1 MTLKSLKVKNES
13 YYCWDDMIYLESFDE
28 KFVKV
33 VKRES
38 RIDADI
44 YYVSYEIKSSEN
56 KRVNALY
63 LIVRNLLG
71 KIEPIKGSKD
81 KYLVI
86 DDSNKKVLDVFD
98 KLFKHVRA
106 KIDKINSDDDF
117 FGIKA
122 SNKIIGYDK
131 LRLCT
136 DLELPIDK
144 LIEFHSLT
152 VVVSCVIKKGGKFY
166 PEIYVDEGIFNADNM

>member
-13 YYCWDDMIYLESFDE
+13 CYCWGDMIYLEDFE
-28 KFVKV
+28 AKFVKV

-44 YYVSYEIKSSEN
+44 YYVSYGSEN
-56 KRVNALY
+56 KRVSALY
-63 LIVRNLLG
+63 LILRDLLSN
-71 KIEPIKGSKD
+71 IEPIKGSKD
-81 KYLVI
+81 EYLVI
-86 DDSNKKVLDVFD
+86 DESKKKVLDVFD
-98 KLFKHVRA
+98 RLFKFVGG
-106 KIDKINSDDDF
+106 KIDKINSDNDF

-122 SNKIIGYDK
+122 SDKIIGYDK

-144 LIEFHSLT
+144 VIEFHSLT

-166 PEIYVDEGIFNADNM
+166 PEIYVDEGIFDANNM

>member
-13 YYCWDDMIYLESFDE
+13 CYCWDDMIYLEDFDE

-44 YYVSYEIKSSEN
+44 YYVSYGSEN
-56 KRVNALY
+56 KRVCALY
-63 LIVRNLLG
+63 LIVEDLLG
-71 KIEPIKGSKD
+71 KIEPINGSKD

-98 KLFKHVRA
+98 KLFK
-106 KIDKINSDDDF
+106 
-117 FGIKA
+117 
-122 SNKIIGYDK
+122 
-131 LRLCT
+131 L
-136 DLELPIDK
+136 LEPK
-144 LIEFHSLT
+144 LI
-152 VVVSCVIKKGGKFY
+152 K
-166 PEIYVDEGIFNADNM
+166 